1 MAEVSIFDRPI
12 PGQSLTTEPRNN
24 PWENPPE
31 LTTIEEVTAFYIERL
46 AKEEVIDDLVAMAQ
60 GGVSLKPIV
69 EGTYMQGVMRGV
81 HTLDAGLLVAPIL
94 TTFLRETIKS
104 YGVDVKDTGEDL
116 QEKANKQEM
125 QRFQVVASRMLAEQ
139 TSEPD
144 EGKDMLQDMMDTQE
158 ETPEEVTQ
166 EEQPQGLMAKGQ

>member
-1 MAEVSIFDRPI
+1 MEASFFDRPI

-24 PWENPPE
+24 PWENPSE
-31 LTTIEEVTAFYIERL
+31 LTTVEEVTAFYIERL
-46 AKEEVIDDLVAMAQ
+46 AKDEVIDDLVAMAQ

-69 EGTYMQGVMRGV
+69 EGTYMQGVMRGL

-104 YGVDVKDTGEDL
+104 YGVDVKDTGEDP
-116 QEKANKQEM
+116 QEEANKQEM
-125 QRFQVVASRMLAEQ
+125 RRFQVVASRMLAEQ
-139 TSEPD
+139 NGEPD